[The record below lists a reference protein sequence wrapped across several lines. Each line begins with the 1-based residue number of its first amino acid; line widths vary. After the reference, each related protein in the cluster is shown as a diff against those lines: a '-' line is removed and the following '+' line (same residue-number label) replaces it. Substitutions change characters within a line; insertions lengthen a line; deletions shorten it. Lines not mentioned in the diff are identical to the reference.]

1 MKIARGFWASKWRLW
16 ALREALVG
24 RDLAITFGDLEGG
37 LAAWHERLDRAGVA
51 PGAVVAIL
59 GEGWRTL
66 VPAFLALA
74 ERGAIVVPIVSA
86 SAEQV
91 RDFLAIASVDFTVDA
106 RGDAATIA
114 PLAPPPRHA
123 LTAALAARGQP
134 GLILFSSG
142 STGAPKAILHDMG
155 RMLAKYERPRPGGRL
170 VCFLLPDHI
179 GGVNTLFHALA
190 YGGTVIALSERDPDS
205 VCAAIARHRAE
216 VLPTSP
222 TFLNLLLVS
231 GAHER
236 HDLSSL
242 KVITYG
248 TELMPQTVLERVR
261 ATFPACDLRQTYGLS
276 EVGILRSQSRPD
288 GSLWIRV
295 GGEGYETQ
303 IRDGILWVRA
313 ESAMLGYLNAPSAF
327 DAEGWFNTQ
336 DMVEQDGEWLRFLG
350 RRSEIINVGG
360 QKVYPAEVESVLLRM
375 EGVREATVRGEKN
388 PLLGQA
394 VVARVSLEGEEEARA
409 FKDRMRAFCAD
420 KLAPYMI
427 PVKVEVAAQAQH
439 NARFKKIRN
448 A

>member
-1 MKIARGFWASKWRLW
+1 MKIERGFWAAKWSGW
-16 ALREALVG
+16 TEREALLG
-24 RDLAITFGDLEGG
+24 GDLSIKFGDLAHDVAFWHAK
-37 LAAWHERLDRAGVA
+37 LDAAHVL

-59 GEGWRTL
+59 GDGWKTL
-66 VPAFLALA
+66 VPALLALS
-74 ERGAIVVPIVSA
+74 ERAAVVVPIVSA
-86 SAEQV
+86 SDEQV
-91 RDFLAIASVDFTVDA
+91 RDFLAIAGVDFTVDA
-106 RGDAATIA
+106 RGEHPSVQNRPAGD
-114 PLAPPPRHA
+114 RHA
-123 LTAALAARGQP
+123 LTAALVATGQP

-142 STGAPKAILHDMG
+142 STGTPKAILHDMG
-155 RMLAKYERPRPGGRL
+155 RMLAKYQQPRPGGRL

-179 GGVNTLFHALA
+179 GGVNTLFHGLS
-190 YGGTVIALSERDPDS
+190 YGGTVIALTARDPES
-205 VCAAIARHRAE
+205 VCAAVARHKAE

-231 GAHER
+231 GARER

-261 ATFPACDLRQTYGLS
+261 EAFPHCELRQTYGLS
-276 EVGILRSQSRPD
+276 EVGILRSKSRPD

-303 IRDGILWVRA
+303 VREGILWVRA

-327 DAEGWFNTQ
+327 DSEGWFNTQ
-336 DMVEQDGEWLRFLG
+336 DMVEQDGEWLKFLG
-350 RRSEIINVGG
+350 RKSEIINVGG

-375 EGVREATVRGEKN
+375 DGVQEATVRGEKN

-394 VVARVSLEGEEEARA
+394 VVVRVSLEGNEDARA
-409 FKDRMRAFCAD
+409 FKDRMRRYCAD

-427 PVKVEVAAQAQH
+427 PVKVELAERAQH

-448 A
+448 E

>member
-1 MKIARGFWASKWRLW
+1 MKLERGFWAVKWRAW
-16 ALREALVG
+16 TEREALVG
-24 RDLAITFGDLEGG
+24 RNLSITFGALERDI
-37 LAAWHERLDRAGVA
+37 AAWHARLDQAGVA
-51 PGAVVAIL
+51 PGAIVAIL
-59 GEGWRTL
+59 GDGWKTL
-66 VPAFLALA
+66 VPVLLALA
-74 ERGAIVVPIVSA
+74 ERAAVVVPIVSA
-86 SAEQV
+86 SDEQV
-91 RDFLAIASVDFTVDA
+91 RDFLKIASVDFTVDA
-106 RGDAATIA
+106 RGDAQTVEK
-114 PLAPPPRHA
+114 LSPPPRHA
-123 LTAALAARGQP
+123 LTDALVATGQP

-142 STGAPKAILHDMG
+142 STGTPKAILHDMG
-155 RMLAKYERPRPGGRL
+155 RMLSKYEQPRPGGRL

-179 GGVNTLFHALA
+179 GGVNTLFHALS
-190 YGGTVIALSERDPDS
+190 YSGTVVALTERDPDS
-205 VCAAIARHRAE
+205 VCAAIARHKAE

-231 GAHER
+231 GARER

-261 ATFPACDLRQTYGLS
+261 EAFPHCELRQTYGLS
-276 EVGILRSQSRPD
+276 EVGILRSKSRPD

-303 IRDGILWVRA
+303 VRDGILWVRA

-350 RRSEIINVGG
+350 RKSEIINVGG

-375 EGVREATVRGEKN
+375 DGVKEATVRGEKN

-394 VVARVSLEGEEEARA
+394 VVVRVSLESDEDARA

-427 PVKVEVAAQAQH
+427 PVKVELAEKAQH

-448 A
+448 E

>member
-1 MKIARGFWASKWRLW
+1 MKIERGFWAAKWGEW
-16 ALREALVG
+16 EEREALVG
-24 RDLAITFGDLEGG
+24 RDLSIRFGDLKRDVAE
-37 LAAWHERLDRAGVA
+37 WHLRLDAAGVGS
-51 PGAVVAIL
+51 GAIVAIL
-59 GEGWRTL
+59 GDGWKTL
-66 VPAFLALA
+66 VPVLLALS
-74 ERGAIVVPIVSA
+74 ERAAVLVPIVSA
-86 SAEQV
+86 SDEQV
-91 RDFLAIASVDFTVDA
+91 RDFLKIASVDFTVDA
-106 RGDAATIA
+106 RSDAAVVEKLDP
-114 PLAPPPRHA
+114 PLRHGLTHT
-123 LTAALAARGQP
+123 LTATGQP

-142 STGAPKAILHDMG
+142 STGTPKAILHDFG
-155 RMLAKYERPRPGGRL
+155 RMLAKYAQPRPGGRL

-179 GGVNTLFHALA
+179 GGVNTLLHALS
-190 YGGTVIALSERDPDS
+190 YGGTVIALNERDPDS
-205 VCAAIARHRAE
+205 VSAAIARHKAE

-231 GAHER
+231 GARER

-261 ATFPACDLRQTYGLS
+261 VAFPACELRQTYGLS
-276 EVGILRSQSRPD
+276 EVGILRSKSRPD

-303 IRDGILWVRA
+303 VRDGILWVRA

-327 DAEGWFNTQ
+327 DAQGWFNTQ
-336 DMVEQDGEWLRFLG
+336 DMVEQDGEWLKFLG
-350 RRSEIINVGG
+350 RKSEIINVGG

-375 EGVREATVRGEKN
+375 DGVREATVRGEKN

-394 VVARVSLEGEEEARA
+394 VVVRVSLDGEEEARA
-409 FKDRMRAFCAD
+409 FKDRMRRFCAD

-427 PVKVEVAAQAQH
+427 PVKVEVAERAQH

-448 A
+448 E